1 MIPNSDASLK
11 GKVKALAKKHGLR
24 PQEILQMY
32 LFERLLK
39 RLEQSRY
46 ADKFILKGGLLI
58 ASLTGIAQ
66 RTTMD
71 MDATVIGMSMKQDA
85 VERAIRTICSTP
97 VDDDM
102 LYEFDY
108 LEPIRKDLEYAN
120 WRAHIRAKY
129 GKIDAPIKMDI
140 TTGDKITPSQIAY
153 RYPLMFSEECL
164 TIMSYPLAT
173 VLAEKLETIL
183 QRGTGNTRGRDFY
196 DIYILTKLYG
206 ETVAEEQLKSAFRAT
221 AEKRGSLES
230 AYDFEDTLREIR
242 ESTAMRDFVWKS
254 YVESAPYA
262 TGIDFDETINAT
274 LELARKAI

>member
-85 VERAIRTICSTP
+85 VERAIRAICSTP

-102 LYEFDY
+102 LYEFGY